1 MCGEY
6 AENSLVTFVENF
18 FKEEEKISSRQVV
31 KKNSIDLRNEIKRL
45 LNNIFYILWLFFPFF
60 SSIVLLLLLAKLQ

>member
-1 MCGEY
+1 MMCGEY

-45 LNNIFYILWLFFPFF
+45 LNNIFYIL
-60 SSIVLLLLLAKLQ
+60 

>member
-18 FKEEEKISSRQVV
+18 FKEEKKSRPV
-31 KKNSIDLRNEIKRL
+31 KS
-45 LNNIFYILWLFFPFF
+45 
-60 SSIVLLLLLAKLQ
+60 